1 MKKANSQLRR
11 WTCAL
16 FAGTLAL
23 ALAACSGGGQQ
34 AQPADSAGQTAGG
47 ATQPTGSEQPSSA
60 QNEAHKGEPQKL
72 VIYTARDKNVI
83 EAVQPKF
90 AAKYPNIDVEILT
103 MGAQEILERVRA
115 EKTNPQADFWWGGT
129 QSALMTA
136 AEEGLLESYKPSFSD
151 SIPALYKDPQD
162 RWYGEM
168 LLPEVIMY
176 NAQALTKEEAP
187 QDWDDLLDPK
197 YKDKIIIRGVLQSG
211 TMRTIY
217 SAMIYRQGADTP
229 EKGYEWLKQLDANT
243 KEYAQDPTNLYLKLA
258 RQEGLISLWN
268 LQDILIQK
276 EKNNQPF
283 DFIYPTSGAP
293 ILVDGVGIVKGAKNP
308 EAAKA
313 FYEFLFEQELRV
325 ELAETL
331 FQIPTRSDINQETM
345 PSWLQGIELK
355 PLELDWAVMA
365 AKEKEWMQYWDE
377 NIKGKGGE

>member
-1 MKKANSQLRR
+1 MRKSSSLLKKWMQGV
-11 WTCAL
+11 

-23 ALAACSGGGQQ
+23 TLAACSGGGQG
-34 AQPADSAGQTAGG
+34 AQPSADNTSQPAGG
-47 ATQPTGSEQPSSA
+47 EQNSSGDTGAEQPES
-60 QNEAHKGEPQKL
+60 QKL
-72 VIYTARDKNVI
+72 IIYTARDKNVI
-83 EAVQPKF
+83 EAVKPKF
-90 AAKYPNIDVEILT
+90 EEKHPNIEVEVLT

-115 EKTNPQADFWWGGT
+115 EKANPQADFWWGGT

-136 AEEGLLESYKPSFSD
+136 ADEGLLESYKPSFSD
-151 SIPALYKDPQD
+151 KIPELYKDPQD

-176 NAQALTKEEAP
+176 NSQALKKEEAP

-217 SAMIYRQGADTP
+217 SSMIFRQGADTP
-229 EKGYEWLKQLDANT
+229 EKGYEWLKKLDANT
-243 KEYAQDPTNLYLKLA
+243 KEYAQNPTNLYLKLA

-268 LQDILIQK
+268 LQDIMIQK

-283 DFIYPTSGAP
+283 DFIYPESGAP
-293 ILVDGVGIVKGAKNP
+293 ILVDGVGIVKGAKNM

-313 FYEFLFEQELRV
+313 FYEFLFDQQLRV

-331 FQIPTRSDINQETM
+331 YQIPTRSDISKDTL

-355 PLELDWAVMA
+355 PMEIDWAVMA

-377 NIKGKGGE
+377 NIKGKGSE